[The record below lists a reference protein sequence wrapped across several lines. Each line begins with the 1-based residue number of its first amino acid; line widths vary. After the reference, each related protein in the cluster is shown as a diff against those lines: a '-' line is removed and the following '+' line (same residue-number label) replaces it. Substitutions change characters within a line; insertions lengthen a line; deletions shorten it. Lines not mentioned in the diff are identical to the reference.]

1 MFCKKSVPITEEKKD
16 LTLSYTELEVDG
28 EHLLI
33 LTKYEGDVQVWR
45 KYFQIKK
52 QLTDED
58 LLAIKNR
65 NNQGDNRNYHSENFK
80 TPL

>member
-1 MFCKKSVPITEEKKD
+1 MFGRKKTVAEEKNE
-16 LTLSYTELEVDG
+16 LTLSYAEIDVDG

-65 NNQGDNRNYHSENFK
+65 NNQGDNGDYHSENFK
-80 TPL
+80 TSL

>member
-1 MFCKKSVPITEEKKD
+1 MFGRKKTVAEEKNE
-16 LTLSYTELEVDG
+16 LTLSYAEIDVDG

-65 NNQGDNRNYHSENFK
+65 NNQGDNGDYHSENFK
-80 TPL
+80 ASL

>member
-1 MFCKKSVPITEEKKD
+1 MFGRKKTVVKEKNE
-16 LTLSYTELEVDG
+16 LTLSYAEIDVDG

-65 NNQGDNRNYHSENFK
+65 NNQGDNGDYHSENFK
-80 TPL
+80 TSI

>member
-1 MFCKKSVPITEEKKD
+1 MFGRKKTVVEEKNE
-16 LTLSYTELEVDG
+16 LTLSYAEIDVDG

-65 NNQGDNRNYHSENFK
+65 NNQGDNGDYHSENFK
-80 TPL
+80 TSL

>member
-1 MFCKKSVPITEEKKD
+1 MFGRKKTVAEEKNE
-16 LTLSYTELEVDG
+16 LTLSYAEIDVDG

-58 LLAIKNR
+58 LLAIKK
-65 NNQGDNRNYHSENFK
+65 DYHNEKFK
-80 TPL
+80 TSI

>member
-1 MFCKKSVPITEEKKD
+1 MFGRKKTIAEEKNE
-16 LTLSYTELEVDG
+16 LTLSYAEIDVDG

-33 LTKYEGDVQVWR
+33 LTKYEGGVQVWR

-65 NNQGDNRNYHSENFK
+65 NNQGNNGDYHSENFK
-80 TPL
+80 TSL

>member
-1 MFCKKSVPITEEKKD
+1 MFGRKKTVMEEKNE
-16 LTLSYTELEVDG
+16 LTLSYAEIDVDG

-65 NNQGDNRNYHSENFK
+65 NNQGDNGDYHSENFK
-80 TPL
+80 TSL

>member
-1 MFCKKSVPITEEKKD
+1 MFGRKKTVVEEKNE
-16 LTLSYTELEVDG
+16 LTLSYAEIDVDG

-45 KYFQIKK
+45 KYFQVKK

-65 NNQGDNRNYHSENFK
+65 NNQGDNGDYHSENFK
-80 TPL
+80 TSL

>member
-1 MFCKKSVPITEEKKD
+1 MFGRKKTVVEEKNE
-16 LTLSYTELEVDG
+16 LTLSYAEIDVDG

-65 NNQGDNRNYHSENFK
+65 NNQGDNGDYHSENFK
-80 TPL
+80 PSL